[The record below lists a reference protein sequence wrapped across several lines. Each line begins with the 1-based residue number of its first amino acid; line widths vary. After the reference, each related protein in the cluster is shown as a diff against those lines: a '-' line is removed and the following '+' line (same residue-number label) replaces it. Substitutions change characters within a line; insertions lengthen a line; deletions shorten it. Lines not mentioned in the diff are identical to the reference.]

1 MLAAPAAESLPIELL
16 SVILPVLVPASAVP
30 IAKAPNAPLLPAPIA
45 PVTVTAPSVLAIV
58 KPRAADSSELIVELK
73 LAPPPPVVKVRSAP

>member
-16 SVILPVLVPASAVP
+16 SVILPVLLPASAVP
-30 IAKAPNAPLLPAPIA
+30 ITKAPNVPLVPAPIA

-58 KPRAADSSELIVELK
+58 KPRAADWLLN
-73 LAPPPPVVKVRSAP
+73 